1 MGADAIRA
9 AGQTDPSG
17 REDAGSFTKEH
28 QGTLHFFTIYQ
39 CNFLSGF
46 FLLKCKEN
54 IGEGGGG
61 KFRLSK
67 NQI

>member
-28 QGTLHFFTIYQ
+28 QGTLHFFTVYQ
-39 CNFLSGF
+39 CKYSSFIKQLF
-46 FLLKCKEN
+46 ERIFPPKV
-54 IGEGGGG
+54 
-61 KFRLSK
+61 
-67 NQI
+67 

>member
-39 CNFLSGF
+39 CKYSSFI
-46 FLLKCKEN
+46 KE
-54 IGEGGGG
+54 
-61 KFRLSK
+61 R
-67 NQI
+67 